1 MESNREPKEYGQ
13 EQSEN
18 QEEYSFL
25 QETIKREP
33 VTGKMIASHLGKI
46 AVCGAI
52 FGIMACVSF
61 CALKPWAEENFRKD
75 SAKVEIPKDEEE
87 EADGEQKEE
96 KEPVMPEF
104 TVESL
109 ERMQSVL
116 YNVARDAEHSVVE
129 IRGIH
134 GNEGWIRESFD
145 TVNSVSGVVIADTG
159 SQLLILAD
167 NSIVENSESF
177 TVTFDEHSTYD
188 IQLRKQDRNLGIG
201 IFGIEKASMKSGT
214 LSHVKPIPLG
224 NSHLTR
230 RGEIVMA
237 IGKPLG
243 YSGSYG
249 YGAVSSVS
257 ESISP
262 ADGNYGLILTDIPGS
277 ENGTGILLNTEGEMI
292 GLIQHRITSGEHVT
306 VTNALAISDL
316 KQTLELLSN
325 NQGVPYVGIYG
336 TDVTEQVEKE
346 QGIPMGVYV
355 KNVEAESP
363 AMSAGIQAGDVIT
376 KVGKTKVNTLD
387 AYQNAILEAA
397 SGEEVTLYGKRK
409 GNDGYVEIEFKVTV
423 GSRE

>member
-1 MESNREPKEYGQ
+1 MESNKDPKEYEQ

-46 AVCGAI
+46 AIYGVI
-52 FGIMACVSF
+52 FGIMACISF
-61 CALKPWAEENFRKD
+61 YTLKPWAEKKFQKD
-75 SAKVEIPKDEEE
+75 SEKVEIPQDEEE
-87 EADGEQKEE
+87 ENRDSEESKEI
-96 KEPVMPEF
+96 VMPEF

-109 ERMQSVL
+109 EEMQSVL
-116 YNVARDAEHSVVE
+116 YEVAREAENSVVE

-134 GNEGWIRESFD
+134 GHEGWIRENYD
-145 TVNSVSGVVIADTG
+145 TVNSVSGVIIADTG
-159 SQLLILAD
+159 TQFLILAD
-167 NSIVENSESF
+167 NSIIENSESF
-177 TVTFDEHSTYD
+177 TAIFDEKSTCD
-188 IQLRKQDRNLGIG
+188 VQLQRQDKNLGIA
-201 IFGIEKASMKSGT
+201 IFSISKSSVNSGT
-214 LSHVKPIPLG
+214 LGRVKPIPLG
-224 NSHLTR
+224 NSNMTR

-249 YGAVSSVS
+249 YGAVSSVE

-277 ENGTGILLNTEGEMI
+277 ENGTGILLNTKGEMI
-292 GLIQHRITSGEHVT
+292 GLIQHRLTSGEHVT

-316 KQTLELLSN
+316 KVMIELLSN

-346 QGIPMGVYV
+346 QGIPIGVYV
-355 KNVEAESP
+355 KNVESESP

-376 KVGKTKVNTLD
+376 KVGRTKINTLA
-387 AYQNAILEAA
+387 AYHNAISEY
-397 SGEEVTLYGKRK
+397 SVGEQIILYGKRK
-409 GNDGYVEIEFKVTV
+409 GNDGYVEIEFKVTI